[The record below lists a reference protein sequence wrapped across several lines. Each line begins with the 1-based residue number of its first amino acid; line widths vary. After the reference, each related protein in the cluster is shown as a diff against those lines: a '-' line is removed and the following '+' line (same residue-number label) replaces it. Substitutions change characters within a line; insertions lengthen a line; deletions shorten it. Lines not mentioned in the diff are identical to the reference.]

1 MPANNRSAV
10 SGGLNLSLESLGVNL
25 PYSMEAEQ
33 AVLGAAIL
41 DADIIPKMVEPLR
54 PEMFYAR
61 QKDVYKRQAV
71 ARSKSLDAPVE
82 ISSRTSFSAT
92 RPPSSVTI
100 LSSICFLVT

>member
-41 DADIIPKMVEPLR
+41 DAVKGTVSIRALSRMRRNIR
-54 PEMFYAR
+54 
-61 QKDVYKRQAV
+61 
-71 ARSKSLDAPVE
+71 KSCAFALCCLTAGPQ
-82 ISSRTSFSAT
+82 RCLY
-92 RPPSSVTI
+92 P
-100 LSSICFLVT
+100 

>member
-41 DADIIPKMVEPLR
+41 DADIIPKMVEL
-54 PEMFYAR
+54 
-61 QKDVYKRQAV
+61 
-71 ARSKSLDAPVE
+71 SL
-82 ISSRTSFSAT
+82 IH
-92 RPPSSVTI
+92 I
-100 LSSICFLVT
+100 

>member
-41 DADIIPKMVEPLR
+41 DADIIPKMDR
-54 PEMFYAR
+54 
-61 QKDVYKRQAV
+61 
-71 ARSKSLDAPVE
+71 APVYRQRACGFCHA
-82 ISSRTSFSAT
+82 SGSGAGCR
-92 RPPSSVTI
+92 
-100 LSSICFLVT
+100 CF